1 MQQASSSSIHDT
13 LIVGAGV
20 AGLSLCRQLTRA
32 GVQAAVLEREAR
44 VGGRCATWHD
54 QDRRAN
60 LGVTV
65 LHGRS
70 AAFNAALE
78 ELSAEDGV
86 PDWPLHLKGPGT
98 PCQPQGL
105 RPTSRRLALA
115 RGVGAFPALL
125 AAGQPVE
132 LEVEVTHLALGPDQD
147 HLELQLLDGGV
158 RRARQVMLTCPA
170 PVAQALLTTLAPT
183 GGREIQ
189 ALIHVLQGVHVLPCL
204 TVIAGYDQQ
213 PAEQGWHL
221 LLPDH
226 DSPIHTLVN
235 ESSKRPGAEGV
246 VLVVQGKP
254 GFSRRTLEEQQVA
267 EAWGQ
272 LLLDAAAAQLGTWA
286 STPGWRQH
294 HVWAEARVQRGDEL
308 SHPVLLRF
316 AGGATLGLC
325 GEAFNPA
332 GGVEGAYLS
341 GLELARRMAQ
351 DQASQVEA
359 SQVEDEDESR

>member
-1 MQQASSSSIHDT
+1 MQQPSGPPCSDT

-20 AGLSLCRQLTRA
+20 AGLSLCRQLTGQ
-32 GVQAAVLEREAR
+32 GVEAAVLEREAR
-44 VGGRCATWHD
+44 VGGRCVTWHD
-54 QDRRAN
+54 QDRRAD
-60 LGVTV
+60 LGVSV

-78 ELSAEDGV
+78 ELSGGDDL

-105 RPTSRRLALA
+105 RPPSRRLALA
-115 RGVGAFPALL
+115 QGVGAFPALL

-132 LEVEVTHLALGPDQD
+132 LGVEVTRLALSQEQD

-158 RRARQVMLTCPA
+158 RRARAVMLTCPA
-170 PVAQALLTTLAPT
+170 PAARVLLATLAPS

-189 ALIHVLQGVHVLPCL
+189 ALIQVLQGVHVMPCL
-204 TVIAGYDQQ
+204 TVIAGYDQR

-221 LLPDH
+221 MLPDH

-235 ESSKRPGAEGV
+235 ESSKRPRSSGM
-246 VLVVQGKP
+246 VLVIQGRP
-254 GFSRRTLEEQQVA
+254 GFSRRTLQEERVA

-272 LLLDAAAAQLGTWA
+272 LLLAAAAAQLGSWV
-286 STPGWRQH
+286 SQPSWRQH

-316 AGGATLGLC
+316 PGGATLGLC

-341 GLELARRMAQ
+341 GLELARRVAHETT
-351 DQASQVEA
+351 SNN
-359 SQVEDEDESR
+359 SRK